1 MIETERLL
9 IRPIWANDN
18 ELVFSYRSD
27 TEMNKYQGFVPKEL
41 KEVDEFIA
49 KNPLKFNQPE
59 SWYQVVII
67 EKKSNKIIGDIGIHF
82 VGDDDF
88 QCEIGCTLNKK
99 YQGKGFAT
107 NAMKITIDYL
117 FHNLNK
123 HRISGSVD
131 PNNSNSIRLLERL
144 NFRKEAHF
152 KESLFVNGEWKD
164 DVIYGILKSE
174 WKH

>member
-1 MIETERLL
+1 
-9 IRPIWANDN
+9 
-18 ELVFSYRSD
+18 
-27 TEMNKYQGFVPKEL
+27 
-41 KEVDEFIA
+41 
-49 KNPLKFNQPE
+49 
-59 SWYQVVII
+59 
-67 EKKSNKIIGDIGIHF
+67 IHF
-82 VGDDDF
+82 VGDDGF